1 MQTCTMSV
9 KQAAEALGVGLHSVY
24 AAIRAGRL
32 RALRVGSK
40 PRFRVPREAI
50 QEALSDSTTFEKEVR
65 K

>member
-40 PRFRVPREAI
+40 PRYRVPREAI
-50 QEALSDSTTFEKEVR
+50 AEALADPNTFAKETQG
-65 K
+65 